1 MISHSYNI
9 DAHTKSEELAAAL
22 QSATTPPKISAAISA
37 VDSFLHRHS
46 SDQLRWFFS
55 LTFPTLISKLLGF
68 DSSSSSSSS
77 SPSSSAAA
85 ISYSQKIQPPAAW
98 IDIAD
103 SDISSK
109 IFNLFSPSGVLISSI
124 SAVDRQNLVNY
135 IFPVERLPEWVRF
148 MLQGKQDCRILPELF
163 PLFKSRLKEDSIKSG
178 FYQVRLNVFEY
189 YMFWFAYYP
198 VCRGNNENKDS
209 STARKTRKFRLENW
223 TTSISGFVGTTRK
236 GSEQKCEWSLYVKLL
251 YTYLRAFVPLQD
263 LNAHRPCRSSLLHYS
278 NDYDGSIYLKAEFLV
293 YTFVNF
299 WLIDNDFSP
308 LPVNVCKEFGVS
320 FPLRSVLGEMLPT
333 PGLGEVVK
341 LVVKYLN
348 SSIMVTEGYD
358 PVEYSG
364 DSRLRVMGSFEF
376 GKSRDVASVYSAVGF
391 VGSWNSL
398 IQRPLYR
405 FILRTFLFFPLGT
418 SLRNASDV
426 FSLWVSYIE
435 PWLSSL
441 DEFVK
446 LDAIVDGSN
455 KKAREEDLHSQSHGY
470 SSLWEGYVLSNY
482 LFYTSLV
489 MHFIGFANKFLHIDP
504 EVIVQMVLKVMNI
517 LTSSKE
523 LVDLIK
529 NVDAAF
535 HLVPSGGK
543 TMLNSAYR
551 FIPQICQQLEDWE
564 DGLCESDADGSFLH
578 ENWNKDLRLFADAED
593 GGKQLL
599 QLFILRVESELRG
612 ISGDNLSHNLQCLDS
627 LKNQVCCLFGESF
640 TRPILIMPETKEGL
654 RSRHEVFKPRK
665 VGYGRVPDVKYK
677 GDWMKRPISDDE
689 VAWLA
694 KLLVHLSSWL
704 NENLG
709 LNQEERSHVDPTWSY
724 VEVPHDVCGS
734 TETTKFIFSA
744 ICSYLLMLGATATK
758 FMRKHDVRVNL
769 RLLASK
775 KLVMVFLTVSICWL
789 LKRAIG
795 LC

>member
-1 MISHSYNI
+1 MISHAYTI
-9 DAHTKSEELAAAL
+9 DAHTKSEELAATL
-22 QSATTPPKISAAISA
+22 QSATTPSKISAAISA
-37 VDSFLHRHS
+37 VDSFLHHQS

-68 DSSSSSSSS
+68 DSSSSSSSC
-77 SPSSSAAA
+77 SPSSAAV
-85 ISYSQKIQPPAAW
+85 ISCSQKTQPPAAW

-135 IFPVERLPEWVRF
+135 VFPVERLPEWVRL
-148 MLQGKQDCRILPELF
+148 MLQSKQDCRILPELF
-163 PLFKSRLKEDSIKSG
+163 PLFKSRLKKDSIKSG
-178 FYQVRLNVFEY
+178 FYQVQLNVFEY

-209 STARKTRKFRLENW
+209 STVRKTRKFRLENW
-223 TTSISGFVGTTRK
+223 TTSIPGFVGTTGK
-236 GSEQKCEWSLYVKLL
+236 GSEQKCEWSLYIKLL
-251 YTYLRAFVPLQD
+251 YTYLHAFVPLED
-263 LNAHRPCRSSLLHYS
+263 LNAHQPYCSSLLHYS
-278 NDYDGSIYLKAEFLV
+278 DDHDGSIYLKAEFLV

-299 WLIDNDFSP
+299 WLIDNDFSS
-308 LPVNVCKEFGVS
+308 LPVNVCKGFGVS
-320 FPLRSVLGEMLPT
+320 FPLRSVLGEMPPA
-333 PGLGEVVK
+333 PGLGELVK

-364 DSRLRVMGSFEF
+364 SSRLRVMGSIEF
-376 GKSRDVASVYSAVGF
+376 GKSRDVASMYSGVGF

-405 FILRTFLFFPLGT
+405 FILRTFLFCPLGT
-418 SLRNASDV
+418 SLRNASEV
-426 FSLWVSYIE
+426 FSLWVSYIG
-435 PWLSSL
+435 PWLSCL
-441 DEFVK
+441 DDFVK
-446 LDAIVDGSN
+446 LDAVVDGSAQ
-455 KKAREEDLHSQSHGY
+455 KAREDYLPSQSRGY
-470 SSLWEGYVLSNY
+470 SSLWEGYILSNY

-489 MHFIGFANKFLHIDP
+489 MHFIGFAHKFLHTDT
-504 EVIVQMVLKVMNI
+504 EVIVQMVSKVMNI
-517 LTSSKE
+517 LSSSKE

-529 NVDAAF
+529 NVDASF
-535 HLVPSGGK
+535 HSVPSGGK
-543 TMLNSAYR
+543 TMLNSAQR

-593 GGKQLL
+593 GGKRLL
-599 QLFILRVESELRG
+599 QLFILRAESELQG
-612 ISGDNLSHNLQCLDS
+612 ISDDNLSHNFQCLDS

-640 TRPILIMPETKEGL
+640 TRPTVILPEAKEGL
-654 RSRHEVFKPRK
+654 QSRHEVFKPRK
-665 VGYGRVPDVKYK
+665 VGNGRMADVKYK
-677 GDWMKRPISDDE
+677 GDWMKRPISSDE

-694 KLLVHLSSWL
+694 KLLVHLSGWL

-709 LNQEERSHVDPTWSY
+709 LNQEERRHVDPTWSY
-724 VEVPHDVCGS
+724 VEVPHDVCGA
-734 TETTKFIFSA
+734 TETTKFIFA
-744 ICSYLLMLGATATK
+744 FICTYLLMLGATAVR
-758 FMRKHDVRVNL
+758 FMIKHNVRVNL

-775 KLVMVFLTVSICWL
+775 KLVMVFVMVAIFWVR
-789 LKRAIG
+789 KRAFG